1 MWRVCRVDRYYNKTL
16 HLEAKAKIKE
26 RFGACVIHF
35 RSCFAY
41 SLILI
46 ERTLKI
52 CFTTAAEYWL
62 PRGQTR
68 LARQLFHALLRSR
81 DSRGSSLYKYFYRC
95 GSAATFHRFDRSY
108 WRLHSST
115 RIRKAYVRLG
125 NRETCT
131 RKTDREDG
139 KLGRSIDKRVKRTQA
154 TRTNGWRFLSKV
166 VY

>member
-1 MWRVCRVDRYYNKTL
+1 MRNTFQIL
-16 HLEAKAKIKE
+16 
-26 RFGACVIHF
+26 F
-35 RSCFAY
+35 RI
-41 SLILI
+41 SLTLI

-52 CFTTAAEYWL
+52 CFTTAVEYWL

-108 WRLHSST
+108 RRLHRST

>member
-95 GSAATFHRFDRSY
+95 RSAATFHRFDRSY
-108 WRLHSST
+108 WRVTFFHTDSQS
-115 RIRKAYVRLG
+115 VRSLKKSG
-125 NRETCT
+125 NMYAQDGSRR
-131 RKTDREDG
+131 RKTREIDR
-139 KLGRSIDKRVKRTQA
+139 
-154 TRTNGWRFLSKV
+154 
-166 VY
+166 